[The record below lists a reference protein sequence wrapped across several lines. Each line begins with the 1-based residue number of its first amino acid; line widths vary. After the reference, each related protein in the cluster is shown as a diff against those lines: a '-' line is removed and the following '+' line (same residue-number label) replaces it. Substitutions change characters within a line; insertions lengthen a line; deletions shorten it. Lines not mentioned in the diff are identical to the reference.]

1 MQKIYKFLLVPNTN
15 AAYDYR
21 MMSSLGIALSRYG
34 HQFVISQPTESEYI
48 STYFSYRPDI
58 ILAVNKARPIDGR
71 LKRDVIYLSW
81 FQDVYPETSDNLYFE
96 SSDKCYLLGT
106 AEQLGL
112 DVAGIAV
119 PVLSLHTGVN
129 PDSPPKKTG
138 YLCDFSLC
146 GGLPVDIDPPEL
158 CPTEALF
165 AKPSLAS
172 ILYSKFFV
180 AMSGR
185 NFLGLDYDNRIIR
198 ECKGLVESSY
208 IPLTGTL
215 DINDMYDRLI
225 NMLSNKGKIS
235 TQADRI
241 ILQLLHHL
249 PDFILRRFTKTERV
263 VAKLRALS
271 NAEQKSDV
279 LAEKFLASWMAQSYP
294 RILDRRVLISY
305 AERISRNIRVY
316 GNYMDTHNFSVP
328 YYSGVLL
335 TDDSLANVY
344 ANSSINLGNN
354 THGLGLHSRN
364 LGVMAAR
371 GYLLHH
377 RSLKCYP
384 GSLEFEF
391 EEGSHYDAY
400 SSPDEF
406 EEISSAALANPAK
419 RIKIG
424 NQARDFVMS
433 KHTWYV
439 RAQQILKDLE
449 IFHSNEGY

>member
-1 MQKIYKFLLVPNTN
+1 MKKNYKFLLVPNTT

-21 MMSSLGIALSRYG
+21 MMSNLGIALSRYG
-34 HQFVISQPTESEYI
+34 HQFVISLPTESEYI

-96 SSDKCYLLGT
+96 SNDKCYLLGT

-112 DVAGIAV
+112 DYGRIGV
-119 PVLSLHTGVN
+119 PVLPFYTGIS

-138 YLCDFSLC
+138 NLCDFSLC
-146 GGLPVDIDPPEL
+146 GGLPIDIDPPEL
-158 CPTEALF
+158 CQPEARFL
-165 AKPSLAS
+165 KSSLAS
-172 ILYSKFFV
+172 VLYSKIFV

-185 NFLGLDYDNRIIR
+185 NFLGINYDNRIIR
-198 ECKGLVESSY
+198 ECKELVESNY

-215 DINDMYDRLI
+215 DINHIYDRLI
-225 NMLSNKGKIS
+225 DMLRNNGKIA

-241 ILQLLHHL
+241 ILQLLHLL
-249 PDFILRRFTKTERV
+249 PDFILRRFAKTEH
-263 VAKLRALS
+263 VAKLRALL

-279 LAEKFLASWMAQSYP
+279 FSEKSLASWMAQSYP
-294 RILDRRVLISY
+294 RILDRRILISY
-305 AERISRNIRVY
+305 AERISQNIRVY
-316 GNYMDTHNFSVP
+316 GNNMDTHNFSVP
-328 YYSGVLL
+328 YYSGILL

-364 LGVMAAR
+364 LGVMAAG

-377 RSLKCYP
+377 RSLKRYP
-384 GSLEFEF
+384 GSLELEF
-391 EEGSHYDAY
+391 EEGRHYDAY

-406 EEISSAALANPAK
+406 EEISSAALACPAK
-419 RIKIG
+419 RLKIG

-433 KHTWYV
+433 KHTWDD
-439 RAQQILKDLE
+439 RARQILKDLE
-449 IFHSNEGY
+449 IFHSNGGY